1 MNRTSLIIAA
11 LVFALGFAVG
21 YGWFATTGG
30 PAPVSTADIR
40 GIVEEVLDE
49 RAADAPMAA
58 MQPMQMADAGAIDPA
73 ALHPIIENYLLAN
86 PRILEKMSIALDAEL
101 RAEDRVRVRNA
112 IAAMQDEIYA
122 DPDHVVAGNPN
133 GDVTLIELFDYN
145 CTYCRSSV
153 ADILALLD
161 EDPNLRLIL
170 KEFPILSEGSIA
182 AAHVGVVV
190 GKNDVDYLEF
200 YTKLFASRGAVDG
213 VTALAAAQELGLDP
227 LDVETQMNEPQI
239 GAAIQR
245 SYALAQ
251 ALGIS
256 GTPTFIL
263 GDEIIR
269 GAVGLDVLREKIENM
284 RECGSATCS

>member
-1 MNRTSLIIAA
+1 MNRNSLIIAA
-11 LVFALGFAVG
+11 LVFALGIAVG
-21 YGWFATTGG
+21 YGWLATTR
-30 PAPVSTADIR
+30 APESVSTADIR
-40 GIVEEVLDE
+40 GIVEQVLDE
-49 RAADAPMAA
+49 RTSEAQMASEGPMQTADAS
-58 MQPMQMADAGAIDPA
+58 AIDPEL
-73 ALHPIIENYLLAN
+73 LHPIIENYLLAN

-101 RAEDRVRVRNA
+101 RAEDRVRVQNA
-112 IAAMQDEIYA
+112 IAAMQDEIYD
-122 DPDHVVAGNPN
+122 DPDHTVVGNPN

-145 CTYCRSSV
+145 CTYCRTSV
-153 ADILALLD
+153 ADLLTLLD
-161 EDPNLRLIL
+161 EDPNLRIIL
-170 KEFPILSEGSIA
+170 KEFPILSEGSVA

-190 GKNDVDYLEF
+190 GKNDVDYLDF
-200 YTKLFASRGAVDG
+200 YTKLFAARGAVDG

-227 LDVETQMNEPQI
+227 LTVETQMNEPQV

-269 GAVGLDVLREKIENM
+269 GAVGVDVLREKIANM